1 VSLSAFHCGLATPL
15 VNAFV
20 VVCLPLL
27 VSRHRARHGYLH
39 GNEERNDG
47 ALTEVPVSTQALA
60 LIRLLRFAFL
70 AIVLCFAAQ
79 YCVAAS
85 HPQTQRIEASSADIP
100 AMPSPGD
107 PVTQYKLAF
116 ALLFDTH
123 STPDS
128 VSAVRLL
135 RSSASRHFAPAE
147 FLLGYIYE
155 HGRGV
160 PVDYSKA
167 AENYLAAAQHGDA
180 GAENNLG
187 GLYQY
192 GRGFPKDINL
202 AFKWYSASAQHG
214 NATGQYNLGSFY
226 HLGYATPPDIARA
239 AEWFRASAEQGFAV
253 AQAELAVFYFRG
265 TGVPID
271 YALAAHWALLAAEQ
285 GLPHAAMNYAYLCE
299 HGMGVPHDSLA
310 AYIWYSR
317 ANAAGDKTGA
327 SHAKAVAHHLSRAQI
342 DQAKSQLA
350 AVAPHPQQSA
360 TTAANADVSFVENP

>member
-1 VSLSAFHCGLATPL
+1 
-15 VNAFV
+15 
-20 VVCLPLL
+20 
-27 VSRHRARHGYLH
+27 
-39 GNEERNDG
+39 
-47 ALTEVPVSTQALA
+47 VSTQALA
-60 LIRLLRFAFL
+60 LIRLLRCAFL

-85 HPQTQRIEASSADIP
+85 HPRTQRIEASSADIP

-107 PVTQYKLAF
+107 AVTQYKLAF
-116 ALLFDTH
+116 SLLFDTH

-214 NATGQYNLGSFY
+214 NATGQYNLGTFY

-271 YALAAHWALLAAEQ
+271 YAQAAHWALLAAEQ
-285 GLPHAAMNYAYLCE
+285 GLPHAATNYAYLCE

-350 AVAPHPQQSA
+350 AVAPHPQQSG